1 MELLILAMIL
11 TILLQAFTSVDYLV
25 ILLVIALLILILIRR
40 RRKKN
45 KIETNPL
52 DFLHG

>member
-1 MELLILAMIL
+1 MGLLILAMIL
-11 TILLQAFTSVDYLV
+11 TVLLQVLTSVDYLL
-25 ILLVIALLILILIRR
+25 ILLVIALVILILIRR